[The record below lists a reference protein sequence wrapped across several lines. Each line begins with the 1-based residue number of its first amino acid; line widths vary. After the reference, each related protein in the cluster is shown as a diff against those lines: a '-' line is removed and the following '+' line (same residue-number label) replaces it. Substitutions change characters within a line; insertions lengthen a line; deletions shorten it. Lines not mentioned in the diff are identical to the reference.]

1 MKKIQF
7 LILFVVS
14 VLIYSSCKSEKSCNS
29 CEGKYVYTNLYVQN
43 QRVRF
48 KDYNDRDGQRYLKP
62 ASNNNYVKPIEPSGY
77 ARTNYELV
85 AEFYLID
92 GDQYQIDENATIT
105 SDMIS
110 GVMAYYLDTDDQ
122 LYATLTKH
130 INGTYESTP
139 VDMLKTK
146 FISSNDIYD
155 IAKKFLNISNCTILA
170 YIENNSY
177 ISNDTKYSELQYA
190 AIIKED
196 RSCDSPCPDGVG
208 ECNVMADE
216 CIPTITICEMK
227 QADSIIRINGYTNYP
242 FVNILMTSRSFRD
255 NYMVKHKGSIQ
266 LIEFYYKASKN
277 AAPRLDMDLALDT
290 YHIMQDYLPKMVAL
304 MNDPYNNQQILLNNQ
319 DRDRIVSFLNEID
332 PYLSDNKLKSE
343 LQIIISLVNDVTNKT
358 NNEITQLLDSPVF
371 GN

>member
-29 CEGKYVYTNLYVQN
+29 CEGKYVYTNLYIQN

-146 FISSNDIYD
+146 FISTNDIY
-155 IAKKFLNISNCTILA
+155 ATAQKFINISNCIILA
-170 YIENNSY
+170 YIQNT
-177 ISNDTKYSELQYA
+177 SNITSDFEDSELQFA
-190 AIIKED
+190 AYKMVPECGLP
-196 RSCDSPCPDGVG
+196 CDSGPGTCDPVTKYCGW
-208 ECNVMADE
+208 
-216 CIPTITICEMK
+216 TIDLCEMK
-227 QADSIIRINGYTNYP
+227 QADSIIRENGYTNYP
-242 FVNILMTSRSFRD
+242 FVNILMTSRAFRD
-255 NYMVKHKGSIQ
+255 NYMAKHKGSIQ
-266 LIEFYYKASKN
+266 LIDFYYKASKN
-277 AAPRLDMDLALDT
+277 VAPRLDLDLALDT

-358 NNEITQLLDSPVF
+358 NNEITRLLDSPVF